1 MLVRKENKIIRK
13 RKVESVEWDEKLD
26 DICLW
31 LSDMTGANITC
42 KSDEK
47 SKKWSF
53 DIHLDGKN
61 VLSIVIHYDS
71 NGVDTTSYDVD
82 YYANDDF
89 IKSKRFRI
97 NADDPMDYVSELAIR
112 HAEENNYFED
122 SFIDEEDEE
131 DDDVMESHNRRMR
144 RR

>member
-13 RKVESVEWDEKLD
+13 RKVESVEWDDKLD
-26 DICLW
+26 DICFW
-31 LSDMTGANITC
+31 LSEMTGANITC

-47 SKKWSF
+47 NKGWSF

-71 NGVDTTSYDVD
+71 IGVDTTSYDVG

-89 IKSKRFRI
+89 IESKRFRI
-97 NADDPMDYVSELAIR
+97 NDDDPMDYVSELAIR
-112 HAEENNYFED
+112 HAEKNNYFED
-122 SFIDEEDEE
+122 SFIDEEE
-131 DDDVMESHNRRMR
+131 DDMMESHNRRIR